1 MVGFRVHCIGSS
13 HAVRIAQSL
22 LTIPGVGEEFS
33 VDSTCAQSG
42 KVFKDINWP
51 DFSKY
56 DEKDVLIIIPFGND
70 IFQRNSIRI
79 ERLGKGKIIHLVKSA
94 PTSDEHLASL
104 CESLNEKLKGTKAE
118 IIIVTSFYR
127 HLFCCADLRELNPK
141 TKSYEHA
148 HPGILGIQDRKNKF
162 ILSFFKGSGY
172 LVFKHEA
179 LLFDNHLRNG
189 RVPKIEY
196 RKKQPDSV
204 HFNDKIYLEIVNRL
218 LEQAR
223 ALLTCLDP

>member
-13 HAVRIAQSL
+13 HAVRIAHSL
-22 LTIPGVGEEFS
+22 RKVPGFNTEFS

-56 DEKDVLIIIPFGND
+56 EKKDVLIIIPFGND
-70 IFQRNSIRI
+70 IFQRNSIKI
-79 ERLGKGKIIHLVKSA
+79 EQLRKGKIIHLVKSA

-127 HLFCCADLRELNPK
+127 HLFCCADLQKINPNAE
-141 TKSYEHA
+141 SYKHV
-148 HPGILGIQDRKNKF
+148 HPGIVGIQDRKNKF

-172 LVFKHEA
+172 LVFRHES
-179 LLFDNHLRNG
+179 LLFDNWKRK
-189 RVPKIEY
+189 REQKVEY
-196 RKKQPDSV
+196 RKQQPDSV
-204 HFNDKIYLEIVNRL
+204 HFNDKVYLKIVHQL

-223 ALLTCLDP
+223 ALLASLDA

>member
-22 LTIPGVGEEFS
+22 NKTPGVGEEFS

-56 DEKDVLIIIPFGND
+56 DEKDVLIIVPFGND
-70 IFQRNSIRI
+70 VFRRNSIKI
-79 ERLGKGKIIHLVKSA
+79 ERLKKGKIIHLVKSA

-104 CESLNEKLKGTKAE
+104 CESLSEKLKGTKAE
-118 IIIVTSFYR
+118 VIIVSSFYR
-127 HLFCCADLRELNPK
+127 HLFCCADLRKVSPK
-141 TKSYEHA
+141 AESYKHN
-148 HPGILGIQDRKNKF
+148 HPGLLGIQNRKNKF
-162 ILSFFKGSGY
+162 ILSFFKGSY
-172 LVFKHEA
+172 LVFRHEA
-179 LLFDNHLRNG
+179 LLFDSCKKATLQI
-189 RVPKIEY
+189 VEY

-204 HFNDKIYLEIVNRL
+204 HFNDKVYLGIVNRL
-218 LEQAR
+218 LMQAR
-223 ALLTCLDP
+223 ELLTSRDG